1 MWTLGDLTYDVSY
14 IIVDIDLTLGVH
26 CYWILDNWNIAKYQC
41 G

>member
-14 IIVDIDLTLGVH
+14 IVDIDLTLGVH